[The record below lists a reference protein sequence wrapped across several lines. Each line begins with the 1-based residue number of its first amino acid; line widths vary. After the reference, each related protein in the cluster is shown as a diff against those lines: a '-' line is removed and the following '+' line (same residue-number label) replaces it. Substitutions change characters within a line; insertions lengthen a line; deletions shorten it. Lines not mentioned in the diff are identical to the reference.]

1 MPASARPPRP
11 PTRLPGPMASR
22 RLLRPLGEARGWESP
37 PRRLHSLRGAACTWA
52 VPAAGPS
59 ARGRLAVPT
68 GEVGIPR
75 KQGSAWEFGFCQFLR
90 DGRSGR

>member
-52 VPAAGPS
+52 VPAAGPPPE
-59 ARGRLAVPT
+59 AAWRC
-68 GEVGIPR
+68 PR
-75 KQGSAWEFGFCQFLR
+75 EKWAF
-90 DGRSGR
+90 